1 MTDKQDIVAIAMAV
15 CIAAYIA
22 LAVDYVAH
30 HDLGV
35 SNALIRGAAIGEIHV
50 ERARRAAELRG
61 VAVGEDPGARQ
72 RVEPRAPV
80 DVGGSGCFGH
90 ARGTYRVHS
99 RSAAESVCAW

>member
-35 SNALIRGAAIGEIHV
+35 PNALIRGAATGTAILVASLLAIDHFGKKLR
-50 ERARRAAELRG
+50 RARQKTERDRL
-61 VAVGEDPGARQ
+61 DRQ
-72 RVEPRAPV
+72 
-80 DVGGSGCFGH
+80 
-90 ARGTYRVHS
+90 
-99 RSAAESVCAW
+99 